1 MELNRAAGGTLRAA
15 ASLLAFLPLLLS
27 SASSPLA
34 KERLLVFRPEGRDFA
49 EVVRGMDREIRED
62 FEIGERTLASGAGV
76 KDMAEPLRQISPR
89 LVILMDN
96 RVIDLYK
103 RYQASLP
110 DSAPPVP
117 SISLMAASLDHEING
132 LKLATGI
139 AYEIP
144 ILTSAVNLRS
154 ILKRP
159 LPQIGIVH
167 RDFLAGFVAGNR
179 EYCRR
184 EGMALTAV
192 ALRNQEADFVK
203 AVRRALRTLFEEGKV
218 DALWVPNDFALLT
231 PELLRQV
238 WIPMLNRYRKP
249 VIVGVEALAQPGLGF
264 GTLAVLPDHLEL
276 GRQLSEMIL
285 EVSASG
291 FSVPAGTVRQ
301 PLSIIKVVNLAQAR
315 KIMGLGR
322 ERLGSVDRILE

>member
-1 MELNRAAGGTLRAA
+1 MNREIG
-15 ASLLAFLPLLLS
+15 
-27 SASSPLA
+27 
-34 KERLLVFRPEGRDFA
+34 EDFA
-49 EVVRGMDREIRED
+49 VD
-62 FEIGERTLASGAGV
+62 ERTLAPGAGI
-76 KDMAEPLRQISPR
+76 KDIAESLRKIGPR

-96 RVIDLYK
+96 RVIGLYR

-110 DSAPPVP
+110 DSVPPVP

-159 LPQIGIVH
+159 LPKIGIVH
-167 RDFLAGFVAGNR
+167 RDFLTGFVAGNR

-184 EGMALTAV
+184 EGMTLTAV
-192 ALRNQEADFVK
+192 ALRNQEPDFTK
-203 AVRRALRTLFEEGKV
+203 AVRRALRTLLEEGKV

-238 WIPMLNRYRKP
+238 WLPMLNRYRTP

-285 EVSASG
+285 EISASG
-291 FSVPAGTVRQ
+291 FSVPAGTVRL
-301 PLSIIKVVNLAQAR
+301 PLSIIKVVNLPQAR
-315 KIMGLGR
+315 KITGLGR
-322 ERLGSVDRILE
+322 EGLGNVDRILE